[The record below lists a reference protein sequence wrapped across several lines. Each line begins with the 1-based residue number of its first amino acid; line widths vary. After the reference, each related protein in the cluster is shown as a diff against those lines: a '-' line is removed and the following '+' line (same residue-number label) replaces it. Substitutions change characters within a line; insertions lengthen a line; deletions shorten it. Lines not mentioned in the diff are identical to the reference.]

1 MTDKDRGTKPQP
13 NEDLPADE
21 DLEESPEEFV
31 EAEEEFEEEPQTTS
45 AEAAPAATARGRR
58 AEQAGPRQLGSVREG
73 HERVRIDDRL
83 SALFALAAAALLIGV
98 LVLPWAGGFL
108 PAPAEPTLTP
118 LVVPTYNATSTPA
131 PSASVAPTA
140 TPTVSASPAS

>member
-31 EAEEEFEEEPQTTS
+31 EAEEEFEEEPLSAS
-45 AEAAPAATARGRR
+45 AETAPAATARGRR
-58 AEQAGPRQLGSVREG
+58 GEPAGARQLGSVREG
-73 HERVRIDDRL
+73 HERVRVDDRL
-83 SALFALAAAALLIGV
+83 SALFALFAAVLLLGV
-98 LVLPWAGGFL
+98 LILPWAGGFL
-108 PAPAEPTLTP
+108 PAPAEPTLAP
-118 LVVPTYNATSTPA
+118 LVVPTYNATPSAA
-131 PSASVAPTA
+131 PSASATPSA

>member
-31 EAEEEFEEEPQTTS
+31 EAEEEFEEEPLTAS

-58 AEQAGPRQLGSVREG
+58 AEQAGARQLGSVREG
-73 HERVRIDDRL
+73 HERVRVDDRL
-83 SALFALAAAALLIGV
+83 SALFALFAAALLIGV
-98 LVLPWAGGFL
+98 LILPWAGGFL

-118 LVVPTYNATSTPA
+118 LVIPTYDTTTTPA